1 MIQKKTVVLNRVS
14 SNRQDFESQNN
25 AIKEYLDKNK
35 IVVDEWITEEGISG
49 YSNKLSDR
57 QAIKQ
62 IEEMALLDELDTLII
77 FNLDRIGRTTEGTD
91 FIKRMTFSNVKVI
104 SVTEGLLNSGNDT
117 DELINGIKFWMAQQ
131 ESKKISVRSK
141 NGKEATNKKGLFA
154 GGPVNFGYGV
164 TNQKMFV
171 IPEEAEIVKLIFD
184 LYIKYGK
191 NETVKYLQEKNITKR
206 GRKFSQHMVHD
217 LLKDTV
223 YIGLKRYN
231 QWQKVSTDPTNKKR
245 KYNKATLKF
254 QQYREELRI
263 LDDNTFYKV
272 QELIE
277 KRTSSKDKVK
287 YTNRTNALFEGLLW
301 HRCGDGEIRK
311 LHLDNKKD
319 KYGNIIYSYRCSHC
333 RRNFY
338 KDVRKTYGSKKYNK
352 LLENSVL
359 ELIKNISIEELE
371 EKVKEKQGSKS
382 NSIKVSIDSHKK
394 ELDKKRKAINNMEKE
409 LINIFAGESSMDKG
423 ILINMI
429 SKTKEEIVTLSNN
442 LKLLEGEYIDINK
455 AVSIDRAL
463 IDQYKNFNYVYGL
476 ADDKQKKLLLQEVVE
491 KITFDGDKLII
502 TLLLE

>member
-1 MIQKKTVVLNRVS
+1 MRKKTVVLNRIS
-14 SNRQDFESQNN
+14 SDKQDFESQNN
-25 AIKEYLDKNK
+25 AIKDYIKQNK
-35 IVVDEWITEEGISG
+35 IVVDEWITEEGVSG
-49 YSNKLSDR
+49 YSNKLYSR
-57 QAIKQ
+57 KAINK
-62 IEEMALLDELDTLII
+62 IEEMALLGELDTLII
-77 FNLDRIGRTTEGTD
+77 FNLDRIGRTTEGTQ
-91 FIKRMTFSNVKVI
+91 FMKNMSYSNVKVV
-104 SVTEGLLNSGNDT
+104 SVTEGLLNSGSDT

-131 ESKKISVRSK
+131 ESKKISLRSK
-141 NGKEATNKKGLFA
+141 NGKEAANKKGLFT

-164 TNQKMFV
+164 RNQKMFI
-171 IPEEAEIVKLIFD
+171 IPEEAEIVRLIFD

-206 GRKFSQHMVHD
+206 GRQFSQHMVHD
-217 LLKDTV
+217 ILKDTV

-231 QWQKVSTDPTNKKR
+231 QWEKVSTDPTDKKR
-245 KYNKATLKF
+245 KYNKETLKF
-254 QQYREELRI
+254 QEYKEGLRI

-301 HRCGDGEIRK
+301 HRCGDGEVRK

-338 KDVRKTYGSKKYNK
+338 KDVRKTYGNKKYNK
-352 LLENSVL
+352 LLESSVL
-359 ELIKNISIEELE
+359 ELIKNISIDELQ
-371 EKVKEKQGSKS
+371 EKVNEKQSSKN

-394 ELDKKRKAINNMEKE
+394 EIYKKRKAINNMEKE
-409 LINIFAGESSMDKG
+409 LINIYAGESFMDKD

-429 SKTKEEIVTLSNN
+429 TKTKEEILRLADN
-442 LKLLEGEYIDINK
+442 LKSLEVEYIENSK
-455 AVSIDRAL
+455 NVSIDMGL
-463 IDQYKNFNYVYGL
+463 IEQYKNFNSVYEL
-476 ADDKQKKLLLQEVVE
+476 ANDKQKKLLLHEVVE

-502 TLLLE
+502 TLFLE

>member
-1 MIQKKTVVLNRVS
+1 MILKKIIVLNRVS

-25 AIKEYLDKNK
+25 AIREYIDKNN
-35 IVVDEWITEEGISG
+35 ILVDQWITEEGVSG

-62 IEEMALLDELDTLII
+62 IEEMALLGELDTLII
-77 FNLDRIGRTTEGTD
+77 FNLDRIGRTTEGAE
-91 FIKRMTFSNVKVI
+91 FIKRMTYSNVKVI

-131 ESKKISVRSK
+131 ESKKISLRSK
-141 NGKEATNKKGLFA
+141 NGKEAANKKGLFA

-164 TNQKMFV
+164 LDQKMFV

-184 LYIKYGK
+184 LYIKCGK

-206 GRKFSQHMVHD
+206 GKKFSQHMVHD

-245 KYNKATLKF
+245 KYNNETLKF
-254 QQYREELRI
+254 QEYREELRI
-263 LDDNTFYKV
+263 LDDNTFNKV

-301 HRCGDGEIRK
+301 HRCGDEEIRK

-338 KDVRKTYGSKKYNK
+338 KDVTKTYGSKKYNK
-352 LLENSVL
+352 LLENNVL
-359 ELIKNISIEELE
+359 KLMNNMSIEELE
-371 EKVKEKQGSKS
+371 KKAKEKQGSTS
-382 NSIKVSIDSHKK
+382 NSILVSIDSHKK

-409 LINIFAGESSMDKG
+409 LINIFSGESSMDKD

-429 SKTKEEIVTLSNN
+429 TKTKEDIVTLSDN
-442 LKLLEGEYIDINK
+442 LKSLEAEYIEISK
-455 AVSIDRAL
+455 TISIDRAL
-463 IDQYKNFNYVYGL
+463 IEQYKSFNYVYGL

-502 TLLLE
+502 TLFLE

>member
-1 MIQKKTVVLNRVS
+1 MIKKKIIVLNRVS

-25 AIKEYLDKNK
+25 AIKEYIDKNN
-35 IVVDEWITEEGISG
+35 IVVDEWITEEGVSG
-49 YSNKLSDR
+49 YSNKLGDR

-62 IEEMALLDELDTLII
+62 IEEMALLGELDTLIV
-77 FNLDRIGRTTEGTD
+77 FNLDRIGRTTEVSD
-91 FIKRMTFSNVKVI
+91 FIKRLTYCNVQI
-104 SVTEGLLNSGNDT
+104 YSVTEGFLNGGEDT
-117 DELINGIKFWMAQQ
+117 QELVNFIKAFSAQM
-131 ESKKISVRSK
+131 ESKKISLRSK
-141 NGKEATNKKGLFA
+141 NGKEATNRKGLFA

-164 TNQKMFV
+164 LEQKMFV

-206 GRKFSQHMVHD
+206 GKKFSQHMVHD
-217 LLKDTV
+217 LLKDTI

-231 QWQKVSTDPTNKKR
+231 QWQKVSTDPTDKKR
-245 KYNKATLKF
+245 KFNKETLKF
-254 QQYREELRI
+254 QEYREELRI
-263 LDDNTFYKV
+263 LDDNTFYKA
-272 QELIE
+272 QELIK
-277 KRTSSKDKVK
+277 KRTSSKNKVK

-338 KDVRKTYGSKKYNK
+338 KDVTKTYGSKKYNK
-352 LLENSVL
+352 LLENNVL
-359 ELIKNISIEELE
+359 ELIKNISIDELE

-382 NSIKVSIDSHKK
+382 NSIQVSIDSLKK
-394 ELDKKRKAINNMEKE
+394 ELDTKRKAINNMEKE
-409 LINIFAGESSMDKG
+409 LINIFAGESSMDKD

-429 SKTKEEIVTLSNN
+429 TKTKEDIVILSAN
-442 LKLLEGEYIDINK
+442 LKSLESEYIEISK
-455 AVSIDRAL
+455 TVSIDKTL
-463 IDQYKNFNYVYGL
+463 IERYKSFNYVYGL
-476 ADDKQKKLLLQEVVE
+476 ADNKQKKLLLQEVVE

-502 TLLLE
+502 TLFLE